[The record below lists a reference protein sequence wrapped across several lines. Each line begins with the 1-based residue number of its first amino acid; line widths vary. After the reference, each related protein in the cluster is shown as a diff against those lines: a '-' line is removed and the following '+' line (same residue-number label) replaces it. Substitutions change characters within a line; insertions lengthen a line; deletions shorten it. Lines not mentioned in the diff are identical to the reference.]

1 MKIVLRL
8 LVNEA
13 REETMA
19 ATNAAKVSPKIPFGN
34 NESIEGYALDLSPS
48 RDGMALPS
56 SDTAIKL
63 AEQQLLALKALKN
76 QQTLSHSE
84 LR

>member
-13 REETMA
+13 REDTMA
-19 ATNAAKVSPKIPFGN
+19 ATNAAKVSPKIPFGS

-56 SDTAIKL
+56 SDTAIKPGRTTTTGIKSFKKP
-63 AEQQLLALKALKN
+63 ANIKPF
-76 QQTLSHSE
+76 
-84 LR
+84 